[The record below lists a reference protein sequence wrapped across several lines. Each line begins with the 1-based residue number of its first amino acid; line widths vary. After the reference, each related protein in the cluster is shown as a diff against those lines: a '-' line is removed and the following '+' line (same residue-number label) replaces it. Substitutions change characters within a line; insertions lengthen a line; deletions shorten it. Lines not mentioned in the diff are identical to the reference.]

1 MSSRLGSSE
10 AVEHIVVVV
19 QGDGPHA
26 INGEKTVQLT
36 PFTRIASGV
45 LPNHSSGE
53 FSLNVR
59 NHAMK
64 WSSEIPSIHIVTI
77 GSQMANQLIGFLN
90 QSGRKMV
97 RCPHFRWEH
106 HVAWGVEKLKGWWA
120 PHSRGTKDKQHV
132 LQRV

>member
-1 MSSRLGSSE
+1 MQMLMLSRE
-10 AVEHIVVVV
+10 VICQFVEQSTVVAH
-19 QGDGPHA
+19 GDGPHA
-26 INGEKTVQLT
+26 INGEKTVWLT

-77 GSQMANQLIGFLN
+77 GSQKANQLTGSLN

-97 RCPHFRWEH
+97 RCPIFRWEH
-106 HVAWGVEKLKGWWA
+106 HVEWGVEKLEGW
-120 PHSRGTKDKQHV
+120 
-132 LQRV
+132 